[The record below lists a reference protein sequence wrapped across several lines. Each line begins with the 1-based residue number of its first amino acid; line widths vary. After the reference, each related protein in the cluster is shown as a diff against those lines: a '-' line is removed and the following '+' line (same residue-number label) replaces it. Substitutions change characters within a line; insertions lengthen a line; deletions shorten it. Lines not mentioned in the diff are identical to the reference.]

1 MRYRNVFVDGI
12 ACALPD
18 EIVTTD
24 ELERRLAP
32 LYERLRL
39 PYGRL
44 ELMTGIR
51 ERRVWPKGE
60 LPGDQSVR
68 TVNKLFDETGADRR
82 KVGALIHAS
91 VCRDYQEPAT
101 ACDVH
106 RRLELPSRC
115 VVHDVSNACLGIL
128 SGILLTAN
136 LIELGQIDSGVVVG
150 TETSRA
156 LMESTI
162 ELLRNDLSITRQS
175 VKPAFASLTIGSGS
189 AAVLLTNGELTRT
202 GNRLLGGTVLA
213 DSRHAALCRS
223 QVDVTAGGNASGQL
237 MQTDSEALLHAG
249 VGAAAE
255 AFERFKEETGWS
267 VDTIDRTFCHQVGV
281 AHERLL
287 FDTLK
292 LDSAKNY
299 RTFSF
304 LGNTG
309 SVALPTAAA
318 LGIESGFVRDGG
330 KLALLGIG
338 SGINVIMLAVE
349 WNKTLKANAPSRA
362 A

>member
-1 MRYRNVFVDGI
+1 MRYQNVFVEGI
-12 ACALPD
+12 VCALPD

-24 ELERRLAP
+24 ELEKRLAP

-60 LPGDQSVR
+60 LPGDRSVR
-68 TVNKLFDETGADRR
+68 TVDKLFEETGADRAN
-82 KVGALIHAS
+82 VGALIHAS

-106 RRLELPSRC
+106 RRLGLPARC
-115 VVHDVSNACLGIL
+115 VVHDISNACLGLL

-136 LIELGQIDSGVVVG
+136 LIELGQIDSAVVVG

-162 ELLRNDLSITRQS
+162 DLLRTDLSITRQS

-189 AAVLLTNGELTRT
+189 AAVLLTNGRLTRT
-202 GNRLLGGTVLA
+202 GNRLLGGVVLS

-249 VGAAAE
+249 VGAAAR
-255 AFERFKEETGWS
+255 AFELFKKETGWTPAS
-267 VDTIDRTFCHQVGV
+267 IDRTFCHQVGV
-281 AHERLL
+281 AHEKLL
-287 FDTLK
+287 FNTLE
-292 LDSAKNY
+292 LDPAKNF
-299 RTFSF
+299 RTFSY

-318 LGIESGFVRDGG
+318 LGIESGFVREGE
-330 KLALLGIG
+330 KAALLGIG

-349 WNKTLKANAPSRA
+349 WNKTLRA
-362 A
+362 GV